1 MELTLNTVITLYY
14 LIKKGEFNMTYT
26 FKKDHLIVDV
36 WYRRVANGICD
47 FEAIPKLFNLRDV
60 VLELLSQKVT
70 DKESE

>member
-1 MELTLNTVITLYY
+1 
-14 LIKKGEFNMTYT
+14 MTYT
-26 FKKDHLIVDV
+26 FKKNHLIVDV

-47 FEAIPKLFNLRDV
+47 FEAVPKLFNLRDV